1 MPKIGQT
8 MQMMSRSLLIN
19 TKAINDDSRTLTLSF
34 ASEEPYERWFGP
46 EVLQVDGQ
54 SLNMTRFE
62 NGLGCLLYNH
72 NRDAVIGAIERVWI
86 ADNRAYAD
94 VRFDTDEESNK
105 IYQKVKNGT
114 LKGVSVGYRVNE
126 YTEVKID
133 ESLAGGRIK
142 GPCYV
147 ATKWEAYEVSIVSV
161 PADAS
166 VGVGRSLDDFNI
178 VSLCKGDQTMEN
190 ENNKPTQTENNA
202 KGLSEQPTEGTLTI
216 ANQEKSVE
224 PVVVPNV
231 NDTAERAVQVERER
245 VSQINQLCRH
255 FNVDPEEYIRSG
267 MDLGDV
273 QTDVL
278 KKAQSVNPPQANI
291 RITQDESR
299 KYRDAMSDALLLR
312 SGVKLDKVADG
323 AEQLRSMRLR
333 SVVEDVLE
341 REGVSNAHRMDEN
354 ELLRAALTGTGALPG
369 ILSNVANKSM
379 ARGYQAAPTTF
390 EAFTSVGSNVDFKEA
405 KKYRL
410 SEAGSLFEIKENGEF
425 EHDEIS
431 ESDAS
436 TRVLTYGRAF
446 SFTRQMLVND
456 DLSALT
462 RIPALYAAQAK
473 RGINR
478 LVYRTLADV
487 AFSTKAGNLATT
499 GEGLS
504 LDAINKGRVAM
515 RTQTNIR
522 GDEMLNI
529 QPKFLLV
536 PTMHEFL
543 ARQLMTST
551 SDPNAT
557 HSGVTNPLLNSLQI
571 ISDAELDAIDT
582 DAWFM
587 LADPALMDTIEVTY
601 LNGKQTPTI
610 ESQIAFDTLGIRYR
624 IFMDYGVSVLDTKG
638 LYKNAGK

>member
-1 MPKIGQT
+1 
-8 MQMMSRSLLIN
+8 
-19 TKAINDDSRTLTLSF
+19 
-34 ASEEPYERWFGP
+34 
-46 EVLQVDGQ
+46 
-54 SLNMTRFE
+54 
-62 NGLGCLLYNH
+62 
-72 NRDAVIGAIERVWI
+72 
-86 ADNRAYAD
+86 
-94 VRFDTDEESNK
+94 
-105 IYQKVKNGT
+105 
-114 LKGVSVGYRVNE
+114 
-126 YTEVKID
+126 
-133 ESLAGGRIK
+133 
-142 GPCYV
+142 
-147 ATKWEAYEVSIVSV
+147 
-161 PADAS
+161 
-166 VGVGRSLDDFNI
+166 
-178 VSLCKGDQTMEN
+178 MEN
-190 ENNKPTQTENNA
+190 ENNKPTQTENNV
-202 KGLSEQPTEGTLTI
+202 KGHVTEETVTPGAALIINNTQEKGAAPTI
-216 ANQEKSVE
+216 AAKD
-224 PVVVPNV
+224 VV
-231 NDTAERAVQVERER
+231 DAERAVQVERER

-255 FNVDPEEYIRSG
+255 FNVDPDEFIRSG
-267 MDLGDV
+267 MNLGDV
-273 QTDVL
+273 QTEVL
-278 KKAQSVNPPQANI
+278 KKAQTVNPPQANI
-291 RITQDESR
+291 QITQHESD

-312 SGVKLDKVADG
+312 SGVKLDKVAEG

-410 SEAGSLFEIKENGEF
+410 SEAGSLLEIKENGEF
-425 EHDEIS
+425 VADEIT
-431 ESDAS
+431 EGDAS
-436 TRVLTYGRAF
+436 TKVLTYGRSF
-446 SFTRQMLVND
+446 SFTRQMLIND

-462 RIPALYAAQAK
+462 RIPSLYAAQAK

-478 LVYRTLADV
+478 LVYQTLAEA
-487 AFSTKAGNLATT
+487 AFNAKNGNLAKT
-499 GEGLS
+499 GGVLS
-504 LDAINKGRVAM
+504 LEAIDAGRRAM
-515 RTQTNIR
+515 RTQKNLR

-536 PTMHEFL
+536 PTKHEFL

-557 HSGVTNPLLNSLQI
+557 HAGVTNPLLNSLQI

-582 DAWFM
+582 DAWYM
-587 LADPALMDTIEVTY
+587 TADPALMDTIEVTY

>member
-1 MPKIGQT
+1 
-8 MQMMSRSLLIN
+8 MQMMSRSLSIN
-19 TKAINDDSRTLTLSF
+19 TKSINDDSRTLTLSF

-54 SLNMTRFE
+54 ALDMTRFE

-94 VRFDTDEESNK
+94 VRFDDDEESDK

-126 YTEVKID
+126 YTDVKID

-178 VSLCKGDQTMEN
+178 VSLRKGEQTMEN
-190 ENNKPTQTENNA
+190 ENNKPTQTENNV
-202 KGLSEQPTEGTLTI
+202 KGLGEQPAEGTTPV
-216 ANQEKSVE
+216 ANQNQEKAVE
-224 PVVVPNV
+224 PVVTPSVGD
-231 NDTAERAVQVERER
+231 DTERAVQVERDR

-255 FNVDPEEYIRSG
+255 FDVDPEEYIRSG
-267 MDLGDV
+267 AQLADV
-273 QTDVL
+273 QTAVL
-278 KKAQSVNPPQANI
+278 TKAQTKRTPPANI
-291 RITQDESR
+291 HITQDGGE
-299 KYRDAMSDALLLR
+299 KYRAAMTDALLLR
-312 SGVKLDKVADG
+312 SGVKLDKVAEG

-379 ARGYQAAPTTF
+379 AKGYQAAPTTF

-410 SEAGSLFEIKENGEF
+410 SEAGSLLEIKENGEF
-425 EHDEIS
+425 VADEIT
-431 ESDAS
+431 EGDAS
-436 TRVLTYGRAF
+436 TKVLTYGRSF
-446 SFTRQMLVND
+446 SFTRQMLIND

-462 RIPALYAAQAK
+462 RIPSLYAAQAK

-478 LVYRTLADV
+478 LVYQTLAEA
-487 AFSTKAGNLATT
+487 AFNAKNGNLAKT
-499 GEGLS
+499 GGVLS
-504 LDAINKGRVAM
+504 LEAIDAGRRAM
-515 RTQTNIR
+515 RTQKNLR

-536 PTMHEFL
+536 PTKHEFL

-557 HSGVTNPLLNSLQI
+557 HAGVTNPLLNSLQI

-582 DAWFM
+582 DAWYM
-587 LADPALMDTIEVTY
+587 TADPALMDTIEVTY